1 MRLFFSFLSILL
13 FCSSCAVKKY
23 KDIPFITSTPKELT
37 ANIFVPKKKMK
48 LQPVLLFVHG
58 GNWDSGKKETYG
70 FLGRNFAK
78 KGVVTVISEY
88 TLSPQADYKQMTQE
102 VAKSILWIKNNIEDY
117 GGDPQQIYVTGHS
130 AGGHLVALA
139 TMDSSYSYGID
150 KKDIA
155 GIILN
160 DAAGLDMY
168 SYLQKN
174 PPTSE
179 NHYLSTWT
187 KNPETWKKASPIT
200 YMDAT
205 TPRVL
210 MYWGSKSYA
219 SIIEANQDFYTKL
232 KAFQPQLKSIVLK
245 KKTRAYGTPI
255 FLALE

>member
-1 MRLFFSFLSILL
+1 MRIFLILLSISLL
-13 FCSSCAVKKY
+13 FSSCAVKKH
-23 KDIPFITSTPKELT
+23 KDIPYTTAPKELT
-37 ANIFVPKKKMK
+37 SNIFVPKKKTK
-48 LQPVLLFVHG
+48 PLPVLLFVHG

-88 TLSPQADYKQMTQE
+88 TLSPEADYRQMTQDI
-102 VAKSILWIKNNIEDY
+102 AKSILWIKNNIKNY
-117 GGDPQQIYVTGHS
+117 GGDPQQIYVKGHS

-139 TMDSSYSYGID
+139 TMDSSHGID

-168 SYLQKN
+168 SYLQKF

-187 KNPETWKKASPIT
+187 KNPDTWKKASPIT
-200 YMDAT
+200 YIDEKH
-205 TPRVL
+205 L
-210 MYWGSKSYA
+210 W
-219 SIIEANQDFYTKL
+219 F
-232 KAFQPQLKSIVLK
+232 
-245 KKTRAYGTPI
+245 
-255 FLALE
+255 